1 MNSSKTLHELCDALG
16 VSRRA
21 VQGYE
26 KEGLVAAS
34 GKNKYGHLLYDEKS
48 QERIAQIRLYQQ
60 FGFKVKE
67 IKYLIEAP
75 DCEVREAI
83 KRQVSYLQAER
94 ARIDAL
100 IDKAYELLDAAKTN
114 TNISEGGKNL

>member
-16 VSRRA
+16 VTRRA

-26 KEGLVAAS
+26 KAGLVSAS
-34 GKNKYGHLLYDEKS
+34 GRNKYGHLLYDEVS
-48 QERIAQIRLYQQ
+48 QKRIAQIRLYQQ

-67 IKYLIEAP
+67 IKYLLEAS
-75 DCEVREAI
+75 DQEVQKAI
-83 KRQVSYLQAER
+83 KRQVSHLKAER

-100 IDKAYELLDAAKTN
+100 IEKACELLDAK
-114 TNISEGGKNL
+114 